1 MCDLVPINA
10 GEDFAETAGFEP
22 ATRGFG
28 DRCSGHLSYVPVR
41 VMQLPCVSGGKQKE
55 TGPGL

>member
-10 GEDFAETAGFEP
+10 GEGCAETAGFEP

-28 DRCSGHLSYVPVR
+28 DRRSGHLSYVPMHV
-41 VMQLPCVSGGKQKE
+41 VLLPYVSGGKQKE